1 MIGYIAVCDKC
12 GQHPIVE
19 ISSFKDGAV
28 SAALYAGWKV
38 NDVPQTGDT
47 KVECPKC
54 MKRKNKG
61 R

>member
-12 GQHPIVE
+12 GQHPTVD

-28 SAALYAGWKV
+28 RAAKYVGWKV
-38 NDVPQTGDT
+38 DPND
-47 KVECPKC
+47 KVKCPSC
-54 MKRKNKG
+54 IKNKG